1 MDKPHVSIDGIEVDL
16 DTFPARSLGIREYK
30 TARANSA
37 GFQALYPKL
46 ADEALVA
53 AVEHCLANIG
63 TPAPSAPTYTDAL
76 VRDLVPELL
85 LRLKERAAKS
95 L

>member
-1 MDKPHVSIDGIEVDL
+1 LREGEKLDKPHVSIDGIEVDL

-53 AVEHCLANIG
+53 AVEHWPG
-63 TPAPSAPTYTDAL
+63 TASPKRPPGNSSRTASPS
-76 VRDLVPELL
+76 
-85 LRLKERAAKS
+85 KS
-95 L
+95 M